1 MPESYNVDVESKLI
15 ADADFAA
22 DWVKEEVKKSVGWFS
37 KEIRSEGIHSGCVCD
52 CEKAYGKGCLNPK
65 AYLSGGCK

>member
-1 MPESYNVDVESKLI
+1 MTESFDMETEYRLI

-22 DWVKEEVKKSVGWFS
+22 EWVKEEVKKSVDWFS
-37 KEIRSEGIHSGCVCD
+37 KEIHSGCVCD
-52 CEKAYGKGCLNPK
+52 CAVNYGGSCKNPK

>member
-1 MPESYNVDVESKLI
+1 MAESFDMETEYRII

-22 DWVKEEVKKSVGWFS
+22 DWVREEVNKSVEWFD
-37 KEIRSEGIHSGCVCD
+37 RQIHSGCVCD
-52 CEKAYGKGCLNPK
+52 CEKNYGGSCKNPK

>member
-1 MPESYNVDVESKLI
+1 MTESFDMETEYKLI

-22 DWVKEEVKKSVGWFS
+22 DWVKEEVKKSVEWFYTQ
-37 KEIRSEGIHSGCVCD
+37 IHSGCVCD
-52 CEKAYGKGCLNPK
+52 CEKNYGKGCLNPK

>member
-1 MPESYNVDVESKLI
+1 MTESFDMETEHKLI

-22 DWVKEEVKKSVGWFS
+22 DWVKEEVKKSVEWFDNQM
-37 KEIRSEGIHSGCVCD
+37 HSGCVYD
-52 CEKAYGKGCLNPK
+52 CEKNYGKGCLNPR

>member
-1 MPESYNVDVESKLI
+1 MTESFDMETEHKLI

-22 DWVKEEVKKSVGWFS
+22 DWVREEVYKSVEWFS
-37 KEIRSEGIHSGCVCD
+37 KEIHSGCVCD
-52 CEKAYGKGCLNPK
+52 CEKNHGKGCLNPK

>member
-1 MPESYNVDVESKLI
+1 MTESFDMEAEYKLI

-22 DWVKEEVKKSVGWFS
+22 DWVKEEVKKSVEGFS
-37 KEIRSEGIHSGCVCD
+37 KEIHSGCVCD
-52 CEKAYGKGCLNPK
+52 CAVNYGGSCKNPK